1 MKLRGCLQRP
11 VAAPPSGVRGG
22 LKRLVFDE
30 RGVRS
35 WIRALLFIGLFALIL
50 VILFVTFQR
59 VISFFPELY
68 RRIHAVQQHAK
79 AGGGLPPWII
89 ILDEVMLLGCTMLA
103 TWVMTRLDG
112 SPFAG
117 IGLPRARWLR
127 DLAAGCAVGF
137 CMIGLLVAGLLAFGF
152 GRLEPPTAGFAVAL
166 RSGLEWAVAALL
178 IGFTEEIAFRGYLFA
193 ILRERYGFWI
203 GALVVTGLFMSAH
216 GHNPDEN
223 LIGLLTT
230 AVVSVLFCL
239 AILRTCA
246 VWWVIGCHAAW
257 DWAESYF
264 FGSADSGMY
273 SSGRLFTLLPHGNAY
288 LSGGTDGPEGS
299 LLCLVVLI
307 AVILALPLLIRRRS
321 GVPGLRAALDPA
333 GKP

>member
-1 MKLRGCLQRP
+1 MNLRGCLQRP
-11 VAAPPSGVRGG
+11 VAAPSAGFRGG

-35 WIRALLFIGLFALIL
+35 WARALLFIGLLALFL
-50 VILFVTFQR
+50 VIVFVTFQH
-59 VISFFPELY
+59 VISFVPQLY
-68 RRIHAVQQHAK
+68 RRIHAMQQHLKSGAD
-79 AGGGLPPWII
+79 LPPWII
-89 ILDEVMLLGCTMLA
+89 ILNEVMLLGCTLLA

-112 SPFAG
+112 STFAG

-127 DLAAGCAVGF
+127 DLAAGGAVGF
-137 CMIGLLVAGLLAFGF
+137 AMIGLLVAGLLAFGF
-152 GRLEPPTAGFAVAL
+152 GRLEPPTAAVALAL
-166 RSGLEWAVAALL
+166 RSGLAWAVAAVL

-193 ILRERYGFWI
+193 ILRERYGFMI
-203 GALVVTGLFMSAH
+203 GMLVVTGLFMSAH
-216 GHNPDEN
+216 AHNADEN

-239 AILRTCA
+239 AIVRSGAL
-246 VWWVIGCHAAW
+246 WWVIGCHAAW

-273 SSGRLFTLLPHGNAY
+273 SSGRLLTMLPHGNAY

-299 LLCLVVLI
+299 LLCLAVLI
-307 AVILALPLLIRRRS
+307 AVILALPLLIRPRA
-321 GVPGLRAALDPA
+321 GTPGPQAAPA
-333 GKP
+333 AAGER

>member
-1 MKLRGCLQRP
+1 MTLRGCLQRP
-11 VAAPPSGVRGG
+11 VAAPSAGVRGG
-22 LKRLVFDE
+22 LIRLLFDE

-35 WIRALLFIGLFALIL
+35 WARALLFIVLFAIFL
-50 VILFVTFQR
+50 VITFISFQR
-59 VISFFPELY
+59 VISSVPGLY
-68 RRIHAVQQHAK
+68 QRIHAVQQHAK
-79 AGGGLPPWII
+79 TGGDLPPWII
-89 ILDEVMLLGCTMLA
+89 ILDELMLLGCTLLA

-127 DLAAGCAVGF
+127 DLAAGLAVGF

-152 GRLEPPTAGFAVAL
+152 GRLEPPTAALAVAL
-166 RSGLEWAVAALL
+166 RSALAWAVAALL

-203 GALVVTGLFMSAH
+203 GALLVTGLFMAAH

-239 AILRTCA
+239 AILRSGA
-246 VWWVIGCHAAW
+246 LWWVIGCHAAW

-299 LLCLVVLI
+299 MLCLVVLI

-321 GVPGLRAALDPA
+321 GVPGLQPALHPA

>member
-1 MKLRGCLQRP
+1 M
-11 VAAPPSGVRGG
+11 
-22 LKRLVFDE
+22 RLVLDE

-35 WIRALLFIGLFALIL
+35 WARALLFIALFAIFL
-50 VILFVTFQR
+50 VIAFITFQR
-59 VISFFPELY
+59 VISSVPELY
-68 RRIHAVQQHAK
+68 RRIHAVQQHVK
-79 AGGGLPPWII
+79 AGGNLPPWIL
-89 ILDEVMLLGCTMLA
+89 ILDEVMLLGCTLLA

-112 SPFAG
+112 SPFVS
-117 IGLPRARWLR
+117 IGLPRVRWLR

-152 GRLEPPTAGFAVAL
+152 GRLEPPTAGWAVAL
-166 RSGLEWAVAALL
+166 WSGLAWAAAAML

-203 GALVVTGLFMSAH
+203 GALVVTGLFMVAH

-230 AVVSVLFCL
+230 AVVSVLFCF
-239 AILRTCA
+239 AILRTGTL
-246 VWWVIGCHAAW
+246 WWVIGCHAAW

-273 SSGRLFTLLPHGNAY
+273 SSGRLLTLLPHGNAY

-299 LLCLVVLI
+299 LLCLAVLL
-307 AVILALPLLIRRRS
+307 AALLALPLLIRRR
-321 GVPGLRAALDPA
+321 PGIPGPRAALDPA

>member
-1 MKLRGCLQRP
+1 M
-11 VAAPPSGVRGG
+11 
-22 LKRLVFDE
+22 RLVLDE

-35 WIRALLFIGLFALIL
+35 WARALLFIALFAIFL
-50 VILFVTFQR
+50 VIAFITFQR
-59 VISFFPELY
+59 VISSVPELY
-68 RRIHAVQQHAK
+68 RRIHAVQQHVK
-79 AGGGLPPWII
+79 AGGNLPPWIL
-89 ILDEVMLLGCTMLA
+89 ILDEVMLLGCTLLA

-112 SPFAG
+112 SPFVS
-117 IGLPRARWLR
+117 IGLPQVRWLR

-152 GRLEPPTAGFAVAL
+152 GRLEPPTAGWAVAL
-166 RSGLEWAVAALL
+166 WSGLAWAVAAML
-178 IGFTEEIAFRGYLFA
+178 IGFTEEIAFRGYLFT

-203 GALVVTGLFMSAH
+203 GALVVTALFMVAH

-239 AILRTCA
+239 AILRTGTL
-246 VWWVIGCHAAW
+246 WWVIGCHAAW

-273 SSGRLFTLLPHGNAY
+273 SSGRLFTLLPHGNAH

-299 LLCLVVLI
+299 LLCLAVLL
-307 AVILALPLLIRRRS
+307 AAILALPLLIRRRP
-321 GVPGLRAALDPA
+321 GVPGRGVALDPA